1 MEYSFGVPLNKPVDQ
16 TDKEAEYYRDMVVSQ
31 GEHIEL
37 LKQNVYEL
45 QEQLQQAYRRIAELR
60 EALETEV
67 EENRKDEDDPF
78 VSVNIAGHM

>member
-1 MEYSFGVPLNKPVDQ
+1 MEYSFGIPLKPVDQ
-16 TDKEAEYYRDMVVSQ
+16 TDKEAEYYRDMVVKQ

-37 LKQNVYEL
+37 LKQNVHEL

-78 VSVNIAGHM
+78 VSANIAGHM